1 MSVLGASPPSALA
14 RLIPAKDAPTMTT
27 RAVRVAS
34 ARTRA
39 GRKTPRA
46 DAAVPSAARLA
57 AAPFRKCRRVTR
69 LRSLV
74 VGSPDA
80 VVARGA
86 PPGGPDDPAEVYL

>member
-1 MSVLGASPPSALA
+1 
-14 RLIPAKDAPTMTT
+14 MTT

-46 DAAVPSAARLA
+46 DAAVPSAATLA

-74 VGSPDA
+74 GS
-80 VVARGA
+80 
-86 PPGGPDDPAEVYL
+86 PDDPAEVYLGAISIDFDQP